1 MEQSDKLVGV
11 FQGSWLSEDGEHVA
25 SIEGFEIQWPDGS
38 SKQLALDETDEDRF
52 TFELEDQVFGG
63 RLVSEDRLEFTDG
76 DVWIRAKK
84 VEAKPKRKSA
94 PRKPP
99 VPLDGTEPIKPKR
112 KAAPRKRKAAP
123 AEEKAKKFKV
133 TSKNKVGILSKP
145 EIEAEVKT
153 YLMPGAVFMAE
164 EEWVDPRD
172 ERKYFFITA
181 EHGWVPQCSRKDPS
195 KVVVEEQISKA
206 KRARMEAEQAAA
218 AAAALEAEKAAE
230 EAAARG
236 EPEAEEPEQQAEEKV
251 EEGLEET
258 AAAADVAAEE
268 AAPPTP

>member
-1 MEQSDKLVGV
+1 MPDKIHVG
-11 FQGSWLSEDGEHVA
+11 
-25 SIEGFEIQWPDGS
+25 
-38 SKQLALDETDEDRF
+38 
-52 TFELEDQVFGG
+52 QVFGG

-76 DVWIRAKK
+76 DIWLRARK

-99 VPLDGTEPIKPKR
+99 VPLDGTEAIKPKR
-112 KAAPRKRKAAP
+112 KAAPRKRKAP

-153 YLMPGAVFMAE
+153 YLMPGAVFLAE

-181 EHGWVPQCSRKDPS
+181 EHGW
-195 KVVVEEQISKA
+195 
-206 KRARMEAEQAAA
+206 
-218 AAAALEAEKAAE
+218 
-230 EAAARG
+230 
-236 EPEAEEPEQQAEEKV
+236 
-251 EEGLEET
+251 
-258 AAAADVAAEE
+258 
-268 AAPPTP
+268 